1 MGSFVLPP
9 DERAIRLKRLSSVR
23 SNPFEHDQG
32 LEFDETSE
40 DSDADDDTAR
50 RSSRTRGGKASA
62 SSMTKKA
69 PSGGGG
75 KRPKVQSLLRYQGSI
90 FDALALAHLL
100 NERPGGARS
109 RSQVQAWQDLVHAAA
124 CSVGHTADSMLL
136 LRPDSSAVMNVLVY
150 QDGHNALASEADGM
164 TKGDGVNWV
173 ESRPG
178 KDICLSSGIRIEES
192 TSDNGMQSQQ
202 DPPSGIWVPACMTI
216 KQLADVPLPR
226 QVGDSSVVSGPTC
239 PLKEQALVH
248 LIGLKSKAAP
258 LGIYFCCVCSP
269 SVCRA
274 ICPCCILC
282 QGCEALVACVPRG
295 AAMHACSLPALVECA
310 CPRLCDQPRVV
321 GSNCKQATD
330 IGWVTVTV
338 QRCPGRTCTLCSWM
352 LQATPQLG

>member
-1 MGSFVLPP
+1 MGSNILPQ
-9 DERAIRLKRLSSVR
+9 RASRLAALSSVP
-23 SNPFEHDQG
+23 SNRFEHDPDPG
-32 LEFDETSE
+32 
-40 DSDADDDTAR
+40 DSDADDDAYSDTTAR
-50 RSSRTRGGKASA
+50 SCRGRVGKASA
-62 SSMTKKA
+62 SSVTKKA

-75 KRPKVQSLLRYQGSI
+75 KRPQVPSLLRYKDSI

-100 NERPGGARS
+100 NKRPGGAGS
-109 RSQVQAWQDLVHAAA
+109 RSPGQAWQDLVHAAA

-136 LRPDSSAVMNVLVY
+136 LRPDPSAVMNVLVY
-150 QDGHNALASEADGM
+150 QDGHNALASDGM
-164 TKGDGVNWV
+164 TKGHGVNWV
-173 ESRPG
+173 KSRPG
-178 KDICLSSGIRIEES
+178 QDFCLSSGIRIEES

-216 KQLADVPLPR
+216 KQLANVPLPR

-338 QRCPGRTCTLCSWM
+338 QRCPGRTCTLCSWR
-352 LQATPQLG
+352 LRATPQFG